1 MINFDN
7 VRKEKIKERNSNWS
21 KIPDDLYRLL
31 IIGSFRRIFLRK
43 FPENIS
49 SENRV
54 FRKQKRTAVY
64 GVMDSCP

>member
-43 FPENIS
+43 IVSFA
-49 SENRV
+49 NRRERL
-54 FRKQKRTAVY
+54 FMELWTRALSF
-64 GVMDSCP
+64 GF